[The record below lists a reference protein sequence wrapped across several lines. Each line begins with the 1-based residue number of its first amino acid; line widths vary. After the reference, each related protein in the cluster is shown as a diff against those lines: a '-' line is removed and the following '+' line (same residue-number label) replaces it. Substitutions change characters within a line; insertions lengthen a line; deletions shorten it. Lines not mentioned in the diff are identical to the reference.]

1 MTKKA
6 EKPARKIGRPSLYSE
21 ELGEEICARVA
32 AGEDIMVSGLAL
44 GGKRT
49 QEPQPV
55 AYSSSYKSFVLTPSA
70 PAMVV
75 RD

>member
-1 MTKKA
+1 MA
-6 EKPARKIGRPSLYSE
+6 FADGFPLP
-21 ELGEEICARVA
+21 
-32 AGEDIMVSGLAL
+32 MVSGLAL